1 MISENLDHLSDGFEK
16 LFSTPSLMKGE
27 DPDVYA
33 ELYEQVEEVLKPQDV
48 WDQMMVA
55 DITNHF
61 WEQQRIRRCT
71 GGVVNGKRREALT
84 LILRSVVGHARVDAE
99 WLADIYFGF
108 NRAQESRLK
117 SSPYNVASKVTP
129 EKPRNTREDVIALLK
144 DHGLDEADIERL
156 ATQISVDTLAEL
168 ENLALKHEIRREAIF
183 RGAESRREKRSE
195 SPPAKSSG
203 WSVGATR

>member
-1 MISENLDHLSDGFEK
+1 MISKNLSHLSDGFEK

-27 DPDVYA
+27 DPDVYD

-55 DITNHF
+55 DIANHF

-108 NRAQESRLK
+108 NRAQESRLEFV
-117 SSPYNVASKVTP
+117 SLQCCAYGQP
-129 EKPRNTREDVIALLK
+129 
-144 DHGLDEADIERL
+144 
-156 ATQISVDTLAEL
+156 
-168 ENLALKHEIRREAIF
+168 REASEYA
-183 RGAESRREKRSE
+183 RGRHRPTQRSRSR
-195 SPPAKSSG
+195 
-203 WSVGATR
+203 